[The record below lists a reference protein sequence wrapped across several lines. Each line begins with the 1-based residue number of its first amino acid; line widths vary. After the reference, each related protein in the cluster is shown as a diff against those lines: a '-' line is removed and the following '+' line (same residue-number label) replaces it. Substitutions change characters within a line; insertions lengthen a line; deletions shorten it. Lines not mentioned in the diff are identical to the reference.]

1 MLNSHFIK
9 TTTLAIF
16 IIGSVVKVSAQNT
29 GEPLRDSFYDN
40 VSMSQREVI
49 PYDHI
54 RQADVFYHKRVWR
67 VIDVNEKL
75 NLPFRYEGIDWRD
88 LSPLIKILRD
98 AAVSGEITVYNEDN
112 FKTVM
117 SPQAVELFGAGVDT
131 VPLTDL
137 DGNYIGDTVIHNE
150 FDPTRIHRYRIKEDW
165 FFDEETSTMQCRIMA
180 IAPIYTDP
188 DLGDAPMFWCY
199 YPGLREILIKQEV
212 FNPVNDAMRLTWD
225 DIFEM
230 RMFSSYVI
238 KESNVFDRS
247 IKDYATGIDA
257 LEESESIKNKLFE
270 FEHDLWSF

>member
-1 MLNSHFIK
+1 MLKLNSFFISALVL
-9 TTTLAIF
+9 LAVNI
-16 IIGSVVKVSAQNT
+16 STANAQGT
-29 GEPLRDSFYDN
+29 GEPPRDSFYDN
-40 VSMSQREVI
+40 VSMSQREVV

-54 RQADVFYHKRVWR
+54 RQADVFFHKRVWR
-67 VIDVNEKL
+67 VIDINEKL

-88 LSPLIKILRD
+88 LSPLIKILRE
-98 AAVSGEITVYNEDN
+98 AAVKGEITVYNEDN

-117 SPQAVELFGAGVDT
+117 TPEAVDAYGAGIDT
-131 VPLTDL
+131 TQLTDL

-150 FDPTRIHRYRIKEDW
+150 FDPSRVTRYRIKEDW
-165 FFDEETSTMQCRIMA
+165 FFDEETSTMQVRIMG

-188 DLGDAPMFWCY
+188 DLGDSPMFWCY
-199 YPGLREILIKQEV
+199 YPTLREVLIKQEV

-247 IKDYATGIDA
+247 IKDYSSGIDA
-257 LEESESIKNKLFE
+257 LMESEKVKNDLFE

>member
-1 MLNSHFIK
+1 MLKLPS
-9 TTTLAIF
+9 
-16 IIGSVVKVSAQNT
+16 IISLLLVLTCITAQAQNA
-29 GEPLRDSFYDN
+29 GEPPRDSFYDN
-40 VSMSQREVI
+40 VSMSQREVV

-54 RQADVFYHKRVWR
+54 RQADVFFHKRVWR

-98 AAVSGEITVYNEDN
+98 AAVNNEITVYNEDN

-117 SPQAVELFGAGVDT
+117 TPADVEAFGAGTDT
-131 VPLTDL
+131 TQLTDL

-150 FDPTRIHRYRIKEDW
+150 FDPTRVTRYRIKEDW
-165 FFDEETSTMQCRIMA
+165 FFDEETSTMQVRIMG

-199 YPGLREILIKQEV
+199 YPALREVLIKQEV
-212 FNPVNDAMRLTWD
+212 FNPMNDAMRLTWD

-238 KESNVFDRS
+238 KESNVFDRN
-247 IKDYATGIDA
+247 IKDYASGIDA
-257 LEESESIKNKLFE
+257 LMESEKIKNDLFE
-270 FEHDLWSF
+270 FEHDLWSY